1 MIVTNSKRFAEKA
14 LYLSTQAKDDAMNF
28 VHNEVGYNFRMSNLH
43 ASIGCAQIGN
53 LKKILLKKKKFFK
66 FI

>member
-1 MIVTNSKRFAEKA
+1 MIVTIQKDLPKR

-43 ASIGCAQIGN
+43 ASIGCA
-53 LKKILLKKKKFFK
+53 K
-66 FI
+66 